1 MPPNSC
7 VYRGYRELVLHP
19 LPPTHSSVESAPMPY
34 VNSLMRAMP
43 SSPRSLTMSVA
54 PNSVASFCRDAWRLL
69 THGLTTRAPPLVDPQ
84 HRSGHARGS
93 DELAEGFEHLS
104 DESLARP
111 ISHGIV
117 LPPWTAHPQLAGDE
131 FRPGSEHSSDQTGYD
146 IEAGLFK
153 VRAPCSM

>member
-7 VYRGYRELVLHP
+7 VYRGYRERVLHP
-19 LPPTHSSVESAPMPY
+19 LPPTHSSVESAPMPF

-54 PNSVASFCRDAWRLL
+54 PNSVASFCRDAWRLV
-69 THGLTTRAPPLVDPQ
+69 THGLTARAPPLVAPQ

-93 DELAEGFEHLS
+93 DELGEGCELLS

-111 ISHGIV
+111 ISHGH
-117 LPPWTAHPQLAGDE
+117 PAPRTAHPQQLAGDE
-131 FRPGSEHSSDQTGYD
+131 FRPGSEHSSDQTGY
-146 IEAGLFK
+146 
-153 VRAPCSM
+153 